1 MMGKTCHTSKILQTA
16 KAWIR
21 LFLAAALILQPG
33 VNTVHP
39 AQAAATRTVNTLAD
53 TSGGNCSGGT
63 CSLRDAISLSAD
75 GARIE
80 FAVTGTITLTSAI
93 TSDKSLTIAG
103 PGADKLTLS
112 GNNTTRVFFFT
123 GDSTKTVSLSG
134 MTIANGYYS
143 AVTTNNIHTAAHL
156 ILDHMVF
163 RDNTGTSHGNAVTT
177 QGNLTITDSVFDS
190 NTGTSYGGAVSSVFS
205 CACVALSFM
214 RTKRPNSSPAG
225 PGHRCVGTG
234 SAGGRTRA
242 AGWRITAAIASG
254 WLATHRSSA
263 ASR

>member
-53 TSGGNCSGGT
+53 TSGGNCSGGI

-75 GARIE
+75 GDRIE

-103 PGADKLTLS
+103 PGSDKLTLS

-163 RDNTGTSHGNAVTT
+163 FSE
-177 QGNLTITDSVFDS
+177 ITPAPATATRLPPREISPS
-190 NTGTSYGGAVSSVFS
+190 PTVFS
-205 CACVALSFM
+205 T
-214 RTKRPNSSPAG
+214 RIPA
-225 PGHRCVGTG
+225 HH
-234 SAGGRTRA
+234 
-242 AGWRITAAIASG
+242 TAA
-254 WLATHRSSA
+254 RSA
-263 ASR
+263 ASSAM